1 VCAGNTLIN
10 PMPEDDL
17 LKRGPAPPVVAQ
29 FNPEIDGWEVL
40 VQDQWVSLSHLI
52 DSLIEMRTILE
63 AEVKGT
69 LP

>member
-1 VCAGNTLIN
+1 
-10 PMPEDDL
+10 M
-17 LKRGPAPPVVAQ
+17 VAQ
-29 FNPEIDGWEVL
+29 FNAETEEWEIL
-40 VQDQWVSLSHLI
+40 VDDQWVSLSHLI